1 MAQRV
6 LVIGMRELFEYMWVL
21 GRSMDTGLARKVVL
35 CKVLLEM
42 FLGLLGW
49 VYQLAQPFSSAP
61 PHTRSGTVLL
71 SVVLVSWSARFL

>member
-21 GRSMDTGLARKVVL
+21 GRSMDIGLAGKVVL

-42 FLGLLGW
+42 RHIDVFCIFRCG
-49 VYQLAQPFSSAP
+49 V
-61 PHTRSGTVLL
+61 
-71 SVVLVSWSARFL
+71 